1 LLEGL
6 HNNLVENQIRPVA
19 IGRKN
24 YLFAGSHD
32 AARRHAMLYSFI
44 ATCKLRG
51 IDPESWLSDVLAR
64 IQDHKVNKLHE
75 FFS

>member
-1 LLEGL
+1 
-6 HNNLVENQIRPVA
+6 
-19 IGRKN
+19 
-24 YLFAGSHD
+24 
-32 AARRHAMLYSFI
+32 MLYSFI

-51 IDPESWLSDVLAR
+51 IDPESWLSDVLSR